1 MSLSGATAGAM
12 TGAQI
17 GAPFG
22 AYGLLIGG
30 AVGAIGGGL
39 MTRKSEEE
47 RKLTDFY
54 SQLGKG
60 VSRKEAAME
69 KSIAEQKADA
79 AESERRATLVA
90 RGGVSGAGGGVSGVS
105 MTSYLQSLGLAQKA
119 KTEAVGAQNKA
130 LADRDIQMRIAA
142 AQGMSAIAA
151 QKALDKEKAMGMIT
165 DYDWGKLGTGAKAPG
180 DTTGIQGAP
189 APTQVG

>member
-22 AYGLLIGG
+22 PYGLAIGG
-30 AVGAIGGGL
+30 AVGAIGGAL
-39 MTRKSEEE
+39 ITRKSEEE
-47 RKLTDFY
+47 RRLTDFY
-54 SQLGKG
+54 SQLAKG

-69 KSIAEQKADA
+69 KSITEQKADA

-105 MTSYLQSLGLAQKA
+105 MQSYLQSLGLAQKA
-119 KTEAVGAQNKA
+119 KTEAVGAQHKA
-130 LADRDIQMRIAA
+130 LADRDIQMRIAG
-142 AQGMSAIAA
+142 AQGQAAIAA
-151 QKALDKEKAMGMIT
+151 QKRLDKEKAMGIVT
-165 DYDWGKLGTGAKAPG
+165 DYDWGKLGTGAKAPEG
-180 DTTGIQGAP
+180 DLGAIQGAV
-189 APTQVG
+189 APV